1 MWPTSFWLFPLMPW
15 LIATRLPAAYC
26 VAMLPALPELSPDRD
41 RASAEIIPFRP
52 RRALAV

>member
-15 LIATRLPAAYC
+15 LLATRLPAAYC
-26 VAMLPALPELSPDRD
+26 VAMLPELLPRGD

-52 RRALAV
+52 RRLAAG